1 MYILLY
7 KIYGCIKR
15 WWSLEKKKKISGAEW
30 KRFSIK
36 LDPFLSVIP
45 VIKFSGSHS
54 SSFTSQVFYGR
65 EEIYDI
71 RGGSSY
77 GSSSMVPIREG
88 KKKKIYWNNEIIS
101 WNEKRERENNDQGI
115 TTSYRSRG
123 SEEYEITSKEKVVS
137 FDFIS
142 IIDTIF
148 ILRGSF
154 FYLFIYFFFI
164 FRTSFEFWIL
174 RKKKKKKRQ
183 ILGFKSPKNVCIFSR
198 YYNNPRRFRHDF
210 SGYNN
215 NKIEIR

>member
-1 MYILLY
+1 MMEQ
-7 KIYGCIKR
+7 R
-15 WWSLEKKKKISGAEW
+15 KKKKISGAEW
-30 KRFSIK
+30 ERFSIK

-65 EEIYDI
+65 GGIYDI

-77 GSSSMVPIREG
+77 SSSSMVPIREG

-174 RKKKKKKRQ
+174 RKKKKDKSSNLQ
-183 ILGFKSPKNVCIFSR
+183 IT
-198 YYNNPRRFRHDF
+198 
-210 SGYNN
+210 
-215 NKIEIR
+215 

>member
-1 MYILLY
+1 METILDKARPILIGY
-7 KIYGCIKR
+7 PRNKILRIAFFFVH
-15 WWSLEKKKKISGAEW
+15 ISGFLW
-30 KRFSIK
+30 KRR
-36 LDPFLSVIP
+36 
-45 VIKFSGSHS
+45 
-54 SSFTSQVFYGR
+54 GR
-65 EEIYDI
+65 IYDI

-115 TTSYRSRG
+115 TTNYRSRG

-154 FYLFIYFFFI
+154 FFYLFISSLFFE
-164 FRTSFEFWIL
+164 RRLNFEF
-174 RKKKKKKRQ
+174 
-183 ILGFKSPKNVCIFSR
+183 
-198 YYNNPRRFRHDF
+198 
-210 SGYNN
+210 
-215 NKIEIR
+215 

>member
-1 MYILLY
+1 METILDKARPILIGY
-7 KIYGCIKR
+7 PRNKILRIAFFFVH
-15 WWSLEKKKKISGAEW
+15 ISGFLW
-30 KRFSIK
+30 KRR
-36 LDPFLSVIP
+36 
-45 VIKFSGSHS
+45 
-54 SSFTSQVFYGR
+54 GR
-65 EEIYDI
+65 IYDI

-137 FDFIS
+137 FFDFIS

-174 RKKKKKKRQ
+174 RKKKKDKSSNLQ
-183 ILGFKSPKNVCIFSR
+183 IT
-198 YYNNPRRFRHDF
+198 
-210 SGYNN
+210 
-215 NKIEIR
+215 